1 MAKKPAPTVRVKPL
15 SYQPTK
21 DTHPSFVPAKDRP
34 TVEIVDHGYQ
44 PSRTELAEDLRFKG
58 SLEKVAKALVQ
69 PVNIRRATRP
79 R

>member
-1 MAKKPAPTVRVKPL
+1 MIK
-15 SYQPTK
+15 PTK
-21 DTHPSFVPAKDRP
+21 DTHTSFVPAKDRP

-69 PVNIRRATRP
+69 PVNVRRATRP
-79 R
+79 S

>member
-1 MAKKPAPTVRVKPL
+1 MTK
-15 SYQPTK
+15 PTK

-44 PSRTELAEDLRFKG
+44 PSRTELAEDLRFEG

-69 PVNIRRATRP
+69 PVNVRRPTRP